1 MDSVRLVE
9 MLNAMRDRVRDIES
23 LLRIR
28 NGRLLLEAHRY
39 PYHPDTLHSIMF
51 CTKSVTSAMIG
62 IAIGQGTIRGTS
74 QRVSEFFPE
83 CDNKHISAEKR
94 NITLENL
101 LTMSGGFEWPGGMLE
116 MPTARDLPQSPNW
129 VKLVLDKPLRDAP
142 GTRFV
147 YNTGSSHLLSAIL

>member
-1 MDSVRLVE
+1 MS
-9 MLNAMRDRVRDIES
+9 
-23 LLRIR
+23 
-28 NGRLLLEAHRY
+28 
-39 PYHPDTLHSIMF
+39 

-62 IAIGQGTIRGTS
+62 IAIGQGTIRGPGH
-74 QRVSEFFPE
+74 RVAEFFPE

-129 VKLVLDKPLRDAP
+129 VKFVLDKPLRDAP
-142 GTRFV
+142 RDALCLQHRQL
-147 YNTGSSHLLSAIL
+147 HLLSAIR